1 MVPEDEARRSEVVRA
16 VRIAAGL
23 NRIRTESSAFFAL
36 VAAAP
41 DHQTLVG
48 WLVDRFRVDRDVA
61 EAVLHQSILSMM
73 PKR

>member
-1 MVPEDEARRSEVVRA
+1 MVSKDEARRSEVVEA
-16 VRIAAGL
+16 VRVAAGL
-23 NRIRTESSAFFAL
+23 DRIRTESSAFFAL

-41 DHQTLVG
+41 DRQTLVG
-48 WLVDRFRVDRDVA
+48 WLVDRFRVERDIA